1 MAMKAQDGKKIGA
14 TLASRRINRPSVS
27 AGIEE
32 NAMLSL

>member
-14 TLASRRINRPSVS
+14 ALASRRIDRQSVN
-27 AGIEE
+27 AGIEK